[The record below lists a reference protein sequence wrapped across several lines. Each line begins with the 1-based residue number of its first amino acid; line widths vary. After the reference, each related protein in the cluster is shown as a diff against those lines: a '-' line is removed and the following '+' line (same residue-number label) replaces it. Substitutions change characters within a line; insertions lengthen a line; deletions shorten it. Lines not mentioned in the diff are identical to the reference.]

1 MQKNKQK
8 SWVVNMNRIELDILY
23 SIKKLLD
30 DLIQKKEE
38 EFKKEDDYNT
48 EQMLKEE
55 NDE

>member
-1 MQKNKQK
+1 
-8 SWVVNMNRIELDILY
+8 MNRIELDILY

-38 EFKKEDDYNT
+38 EFNKEDDYNT

-55 NDE
+55 DDA